1 MIIFPAI
8 DLKDGVCVRLE
19 KGEMDRATVFNNEPA
34 AQAIKF
40 ATQGFKWIHVVD
52 LNGAFEGKPVNII
65 PVKEIIRS
73 APIPVQLGGGIR
85 DIATIERWLDAG
97 VTRVI
102 LGTIALRNPA
112 IVIEACNK
120 FPGRIV
126 VGVDG
131 KGGKV
136 AVEGWAETSEVS
148 VIELA
153 RKFEDAGVAAIL
165 YTDVARDGMLQGVD
179 LSGTESLAKSINIP
193 VIASGGVAG
202 IEDIKAIKAIEKAG
216 VCGVVVGRAL
226 YDGRINIEEALKVS
240 ADGYQGR

>member
-19 KGEMDRATVFNNEPA
+19 KGEMGRATVFNDNPA
-34 AQAIKF
+34 SQGMKF
-40 ATQGFKWIHVVD
+40 ESQGFKWIHVVD
-52 LNGAFEGKPVNII
+52 LNGAFEGKPVNIL
-65 PVKEIIRS
+65 PVKEIIN
-73 APIPVQLGGGIR
+73 AVNIPVQLGGGIR
-85 DIATIERWLDAG
+85 DIATIENWLDAG

-102 LGTIALRNPA
+102 LGTIALRQPNIA
-112 IVIEACNK
+112 IEACRK
-120 FPGRIV
+120 FPGKIV

-148 VIELA
+148 VIDLA
-153 RKFEDAGVAAIL
+153 RKFEDAGVSSIL

-179 LSGTESLAKSINIP
+179 LSGTIALAEAINIP

-202 IEDIKAIKAIEKAG
+202 IEDIKAIKEVESSGI
-216 VCGVVVGRAL
+216 CGVVVGRAL

-240 ADGYQGR
+240 GGR